1 MIEKIKSIK
10 LDKKQVLDCL
20 FLLYYGV
27 VFTRFFLDTTMLPYI
42 AWIIEELY
50 IIGITI
56 GVLKLAVDRRMKV
69 WELIV
74 FGLTIT
80 VAMLQYYHRP
90 DEYVLAFAVLFF
102 GAYNVDI

>member
-1 MIEKIKSIK
+1 
-10 LDKKQVLDCL
+10 
-20 FLLYYGV
+20 
-27 VFTRFFLDTTMLPYI
+27 MLPYI
-42 AWIIEELY
+42 TWNIEVLY

-56 GVLKLAVDRRMKV
+56 GVLKLAVDRRMKT

-90 DEYVLAFAVLFF
+90 DEYVLAFAVLFI
-102 GAYNVDI
+102 GAYNVDYRKMLKVYLGLGISYTVLL